1 VRETIVK
8 AEQLAYSDVSS
19 HSPRRGLA
27 RELSIGRCRVSKIY
41 WPVRLSVICLVAVG
55 LFAVVALRG
64 GPPTVLGR
72 SGAPDQATR
81 PTSTLPNLV
90 AVSSAWLE
98 AGAGD
103 MRSCVSPS
111 GPPGGLRICVVNR
124 GGAAAGP
131 FALAA
136 DGSPA
141 DVLARGPGL
150 RPDEEVCL
158 LVGRPVGQGIVV
170 DALGEVAES
179 REGDNWYPP
188 LVPPTVEPLPTCE
201 PTATPLPG
209 TPAPTAGPLPDL
221 AGYGWILMDQSPWG
235 CLRAGDP
242 QVWISQL
249 VVANDGN
256 APAGGFRV
264 ALEQG
269 DATLWTVS
277 ELPAGALM
285 RRRGGNM
292 GGGMLLVD
300 ADDAVREQDETNN
313 RYGIPVP
320 TQAPTC
326 TPGPSLTPAP
336 QPELVLERAE
346 YSALGFDESCV
357 RGLPI
362 VRLHVRVA
370 NRGTGMAE
378 GVLVEADG
386 YRAGWSIRRLLP
398 GQTTDLQPVDSPVHW
413 VRIRPVPGETQEDN
427 ARSVPQITLTPPVT
441 CSPVITSTDTPAAT
455 KTPNAHRGLWLPWL
469 VRS

>member
-1 VRETIVK
+1 M
-8 AEQLAYSDVSS
+8 
-19 HSPRRGLA
+19 
-27 RELSIGRCRVSKIY
+27 SKMS
-41 WPVRLSVICLVAVG
+41 WWVRLSILFLAVVG
-55 LFAVVALRG
+55 LFAVAFTRG
-64 GPPTVLGR
+64 GLPTVRGR
-72 SGAPDQATR
+72 SSAPAQAT
-81 PTSTLPNLV
+81 PTAPTLPNLV
-90 AVSSAWLE
+90 AVSSGWRQE
-98 AGAGD
+98 GEGD
-103 MRSCVSPS
+103 MRFCVSPS

-141 DVLARGPGL
+141 DVLARSSGL

-179 REGDNWYPP
+179 QEGDNWYPP
-188 LVPPTVEPLPTCE
+188 LVPPTVEPRPTCA
-201 PTATPLPG
+201 PRATPPPG

-221 AGYGWILMDQSPWG
+221 AGYGWNLMDQSPWG
-235 CLRAGDP
+235 CLRPGDP

-256 APAGGFRV
+256 AAAGGFRL

-269 DATLWTVS
+269 DATLWTLS

-285 RRRGGNM
+285 RRRGGSI

-300 ADDAVREQDETNN
+300 ADDTVREQDETNN
-313 RYGIPVP
+313 RFGIPVP

-346 YSALGFDESCV
+346 YSALGFDETCV

-362 VRLHVRVA
+362 VRLRVRVA

-398 GQTTDLQPVDSPVHW
+398 GQTADLQPVDPPVHW

-441 CSPVITSTDTPAAT
+441 CSPVIIATDTPTPAAT
-455 KTPNAHRGLWLPWL
+455 RTPSGTTGLWLPRL
-469 VRS
+469 GRS